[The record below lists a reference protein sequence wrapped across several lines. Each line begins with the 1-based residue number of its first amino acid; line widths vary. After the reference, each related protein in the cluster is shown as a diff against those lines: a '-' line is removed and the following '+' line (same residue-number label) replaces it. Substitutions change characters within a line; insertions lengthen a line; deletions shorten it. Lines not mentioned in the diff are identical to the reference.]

1 MLFFFFPLLTI
12 IYFMYLAA
20 LDLHCYIGSPLVV
33 VSGGSS
39 LAAVGGLH
47 VAVACCGAQ
56 ARGHAGVSRL

>member
-1 MLFFFFPLLTI
+1 
-12 IYFMYLAA
+12 MYLAA